1 MALHNLTIE
10 RIVRET
16 CRQYGVDWHDEA
28 NWHYAYAVLGL
39 SKYPVSD
46 ETWRTTLNDKII
58 RHYFFHE
65 MGTSAAG
72 RFRMWVEDA
81 MGQIIPYY
89 DALRKS
95 ELLDVAHMFG
105 ITYDETLGIVQATTD
120 DLSRDQSSTRE
131 QSASREGSG
140 KQDTTQGGTDNRTTG
155 GTEDTTART
164 LDTPQAQISLLDDNY
179 LTSATKSNVTS
190 SGTDELTMSRTGSV
204 TSESTQSDS
213 VSDKVTA
220 TQTDANKGTLDRK
233 ESREY
238 TKYDPNYLRVL
249 DALGPKLLNI
259 DAQIIEDKRL
269 RDCFWL
275 VYDYEI

>member
-10 RIVRET
+10 RIVHET

-95 ELLDVAHMFG
+95 ELLDVAHMIG
-105 ITYDETLGIVQATTD
+105 ITYDETLGIVQSTTD
-120 DLSRDQSSTRE
+120 DLTRNQSGTRE
-131 QSASREGSG
+131 QSANQDGTGRM
-140 KQDTTQGGTDNRTTG
+140 DTTSSGTDSRTTG
-155 GTEDTTART
+155 NAENVTSRT

-179 LTSATKSNVTS
+179 LTSATKSDTTS
-190 SGTDELTMSRTGSV
+190 NGTDELTRSRTEGITSNV
-204 TSESTQSDS
+204 TQNNTMSDTT
-213 VSDKVTA
+213 TA
-220 TQTDANKGTLDRK
+220 NQTDANKGTLDRT
-233 ESREY
+233 ETRNY

>member
-16 CRQYGVDWHDEA
+16 CRQYGLDWHDEA

-46 ETWRTTLNDKII
+46 ETWRTTLNNKII

-81 MGQIIPYY
+81 MGQIVPYY

-95 ELLDVAHMFG
+95 ELMDVSHMFG
-105 ITYDETLGIVQATTD
+105 ISYDETLGIVQSTTD
-120 DLSRDQSSTRE
+120 DLTRNQTSTRDQS
-131 QSASREGSG
+131 ANREGTG
-140 KQDTTQGGTDNRTTG
+140 KQDVTSSGTDNRTTG
-155 GTEDTTART
+155 NTENVTSRT
-164 LDTPQAQISLLDDNY
+164 LDTPQAQITLLDDNY
-179 LTSATKSNVTS
+179 LTSATKADTTSN
-190 SGTDELTMSRTGSV
+190 GTDELTMSRTEGI
-204 TSESTQSDS
+204 TSESSQSDTI
-213 VSDKVTA
+213 SDTA
-220 TQTDANKGTLDRK
+220 TANQTDANKGTLDRT
-233 ESREY
+233 ETRNY
-238 TKYDPNYLRVL
+238 TKYDPNYLKIL
-249 DALGPKLLNI
+249 DEIGPRLLNI

>member
-10 RIVRET
+10 RIVREV
-16 CRQYGVDWHDEA
+16 CRQYGLDWHDEK

-46 ETWRTTLNDKII
+46 ETWRATLNDKII

-81 MGQIIPYY
+81 MAQIVPYY

-95 ELLDVAHMFG
+95 ELMDVSHMFG
-105 ITYDETLGIVQATTD
+105 ISYDETLGIVQSTTD
-120 DLSRDQSSTRE
+120 DLTRNQTSTRDQS
-131 QSASREGSG
+131 ANREGTG
-140 KQDTTQGGTDNRTTG
+140 KQDVTSSGTDNRTTG
-155 GTEDTTART
+155 NTEDVTSRT
-164 LDTPQAQISLLDDNY
+164 LDTPQAQITLLDDNY
-179 LTSATKSNVTS
+179 LTSATKAETTSN
-190 SGTDELTMSRTGSV
+190 GTDELTMSRTEGI
-204 TSESTQSDS
+204 TSESTQSDTI
-213 VSDKVTA
+213 SDTA
-220 TQTDANKGTLDRK
+220 TAKQTDANKGTLDRT
-233 ESREY
+233 ETRNY
-238 TKYDPNYLRVL
+238 TKYDPNYLKIL
-249 DALGPKLLNI
+249 DEIGPRLLNI

-269 RDCFWL
+269 RECFWL

>member
-46 ETWRTTLNDKII
+46 EAWRTTLNDKII

-105 ITYDETLGIVQATTD
+105 ITYDETLDIVQATTD
-120 DLSRDQSSTRE
+120 DLTRNQSGTRE
-131 QSASREGSG
+131 QSATRDGTGS
-140 KQDTTQGGTDNRTTG
+140 QDTTSSGTDSRTTG
-155 GTEDTTART
+155 NTENVTSRT
-164 LDTPQAQISLLDDNY
+164 LDTPQAQITLLDDNY
-179 LTSATKSNVTS
+179 LTSATKAETTSNGTDEVTRSRTEGITSNVTQND
-190 SGTDELTMSRTGSV
+190 TI
-204 TSESTQSDS
+204 SD
-213 VSDKVTA
+213 TA
-220 TQTDANKGTLDRK
+220 TVNQTDANKGSLDRT
-233 ESREY
+233 ETRNY

-269 RDCFWL
+269 RECFWI

>member
-28 NWHYAYAVLGL
+28 NWHYAYAPLGL

-140 KQDTTQGGTDNRTTG
+140 KQDTTQAGTDNRTTG
-155 GTEDTTART
+155 GTEDTTSRT

-190 SGTDELTMSRTGSV
+190 NGTDELTMSRTGSV

-233 ESREY
+233 ENREY
-238 TKYDPNYLRVL
+238 TKYDPNYLKIL